1 SQGVEGDIQ
10 WLVNDWFT
18 LIGTIGYNETEY
30 LNFTDNECPPDKTD
44 DPNCGDASGKSFP
57 FAPEWNNTLT
67 GLVRL
72 PISNTGLEFTAS
84 ATIEQFSEQL
94 LDVDLDER
102 KLQEGFER
110 YKASLGIAHPA
121 QGWSLKVIGENLSDE
136 ATGIR
141 QGDLFSGVFVEI
153 AEQPRT
159 LYAQF
164 DWRF

>member
-1 SQGVEGDIQ
+1 M
-10 WLVNDWFT
+10 F
-18 LIGTIGYNETEY
+18 
-30 LNFTDNECPPDKTD
+30 
-44 DPNCGDASGKSFP
+44 
-57 FAPEWNNTLT
+57 
-67 GLVRL
+67 
-72 PISNTGLEFTAS
+72 NTGLELTAS

-110 YKASLGIAHPA
+110 YKASLGIAHPT
-121 QGWSLKVIGENLSDE
+121 QGWSLKVIGENLTDE
-136 ATGIR
+136 KTGIR

-159 LYAQF
+159 VYAQF